1 MTETNE
7 NQTAVVRTNRGL
19 SVAGT
24 RITLYQI
31 MDYVKADRPPSM
43 IREHFRL
50 TVKQTADIL
59 QYIKNHREEVETEYQ
74 QVLAYADENRRY
86 WEKRKN
92 EHFEK
97 IKSSPPLPGKE
108 QLYAKL
114 RAAKKRLGMV

>member
-59 QYIKNHREEVETEYQ
+59 QYIKSHREKVEAEYQ

-114 RAAKKRLGMV
+114 RAAKERLGMV

>member
-59 QYIKNHREEVETEYQ
+59 QYIKSHREEVEAEYQ